1 MIMKII
7 IELSVFGALM
17 LFMSACVGVDG
28 GRGGGGGW
36 QQIAVT
42 EADFR
47 NDRDTVNIPP
57 GEGQYRQLRL
67 VVSGGDLEMR
77 DMIIHFANGETYR
90 PNIRHA
96 FSNEGPPLVIDFPGN
111 VRNVTRIEYN
121 YRSTNKREGKAR
133 VMVYGR

>member
-1 MIMKII
+1 
-7 IELSVFGALM
+7 M
-17 LFMSACVGVDG
+17 LFLSACVVVDG
-28 GRGGGGGW
+28 DSGRGGAGW

-47 NDRDTVNIPP
+47 NDRDTINIPR
-57 GEGQYRQLRL
+57 GEAQYRQLRL

-77 DMIIHFANGETYR
+77 EMVIHFANGENYR

-96 FSNEGPPLVIDFPGN
+96 FTNEGPPMIIDLPGN

-121 YRSTNKREGKAR
+121 YRSTSKREGKAR
-133 VMVYGR
+133 VTVYGR

>member
-1 MIMKII
+1 MKKFVG
-7 IELSVFGALM
+7 LGVVGVAM
-17 LFMSACVGVDG
+17 LWMSACGVVDG

-36 QQIAVT
+36 QQIAAT
-42 EADFR
+42 EADFK
-47 NDRDTVNIPP
+47 NDKDTINIPR

-77 DMIIHFANGETYR
+77 EMIIHFANGQTYR

-96 FSNEGPPLVIDFPGN
+96 FSNEGPPLLIDLPGD
-111 VRNVTRIEYN
+111 VRNITRIEYN

-133 VMVYGR
+133 VIVYGR

>member
-1 MIMKII
+1 MKKFV
-7 IELSVFGALM
+7 ELGLVGVAM
-17 LFMSACVGVDG
+17 LWMSACVVVDG

-36 QQIAVT
+36 QQIATT

-47 NDRDTVNIPP
+47 NDRDTINIPR

-77 DMIIHFANGETYR
+77 DMTIHFANGETYR

-96 FSNEGPPLVIDFPGN
+96 FSNEGPPLLIDLPGN
-111 VRNVTRIEYN
+111 VRSVTRIEYN
-121 YRSTNKREGKAR
+121 YRSTNRREGKGR
-133 VMVYGR
+133 VIVYGR